1 MTTTTTTEHA
11 QEKERQALSRG
22 AIDRIGRRWPAN
34 ANLAALMARHPGLN
48 SGIEAATA
56 SLDKI
61 WISCRL
67 GMATMPEF
75 RAALLDFERAHYKAI
90 EQIAKGGRA

>member
-1 MTTTTTTEHA
+1 MTTTTTTQHA
-11 QEKERQALSRG
+11 QEQERQALSRG

-34 ANLAALMARHPGLN
+34 ANLPALMQRYPALN
-48 SGIEAATA
+48 SAIESTTA
-56 SLDKI
+56 NLDKI

-90 EQIAKGGRA
+90 EQIAKGGRP